1 MRRRNSMNL
10 KRKRSKTL
18 EEFSSTI
25 NSDGVMVRVKC
36 FRIDSETR
44 SRIEI
49 QLEGGAQYARVDVP
63 VSQLPRL
70 DQLARQ
76 AAAMFAASLRLRM
89 RPDGR
94 LL

>member
-1 MRRRNSMNL
+1 MKRSNSMNP

-18 EEFSSTI
+18 EEFSSTV
-25 NSDGVMVRVKC
+25 NNDGVMVRVKC
-36 FRIDSETR
+36 FRIDTETR

-49 QLEGGAQYARVDVP
+49 KLEGAAQHATIDVP

-70 DQLARQ
+70 DRVARQ
-76 AAAMFAASLRLRM
+76 AAQMFAASLRLRM